1 MMSSDRSSGSNRFTR
16 LLQHAQRELER
27 AEARKP
33 GTAAPAPAA
42 PPPERP
48 AERGVVGG
56 SLDRLVR
63 GTIACDALATLAS
76 HLLQL
81 EPALVR
87 TLAWL
92 WTFPSTFPS
101 IWYPFCI
108 QVAGS
113 RWRSHLPIG
122 TGEVERV

>member
-33 GTAAPAPAA
+33 GAGAAAPAAA
-42 PPPERP
+42 LPERP
-48 AERGVVGG
+48 TERGVVGG

-63 GTIACDALATLAS
+63 GTIACDALATLAA

-87 TLAWL
+87 H
-92 WTFPSTFPS
+92 PSRSMMDPPHTAPCTH
-101 IWYPFCI
+101 IRC
-108 QVAGS
+108 AGPAPD
-113 RWRSHLPIG
+113 RD
-122 TGEVERV
+122 